1 LDNLRGACVLEVC
14 WYGAGAD
21 KISQIRAGA
30 GGAGADKKIQ
40 PRAGSSLA
48 DIHATM

>member
-1 LDNLRGACVLEVC
+1 VLEVC

-40 PRAGSSLA
+40 PAQALVWLIYMPLCES
-48 DIHATM
+48 